1 MSKLAKKTNSPDL
14 KNFDARNLV
23 CSVCGARHGVI
34 HKYGLEICRR
44 CFKEVAESIGFTK
57 YS

>member
-1 MSKLAKKTNSPDL
+1 MAKKTNSPDM

-44 CFKEVAESIGFTK
+44 CFKEVAESIGFKK